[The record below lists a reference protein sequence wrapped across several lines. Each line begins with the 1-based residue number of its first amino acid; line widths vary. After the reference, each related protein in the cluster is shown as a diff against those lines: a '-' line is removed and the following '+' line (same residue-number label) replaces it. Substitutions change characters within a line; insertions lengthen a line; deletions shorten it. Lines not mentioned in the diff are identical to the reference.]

1 MRLLIHKSSGF
12 SKLSNSNICSLSRQV
27 LSHLMKRIRKQMV
40 PEWTEAYV
48 DYNVLKSILGE
59 LLHHKLSKQP
69 ATPLKSLQKKLSLRR
84 TLSGLH
90 LHPSNLM
97 NKGDVEDQV
106 TGVDRLQ
113 KDDSGQFY
121 RTEFLGQSGEGG
133 EIEVE
138 FFRTLDEEFNK
149 VNTFYK
155 QKIEAVM
162 DKAALLNK
170 RMDALIAL
178 RMRVQSCGG
187 NGDSLREHQPADIST
202 RMPLKETTQGH
213 CRTNIIVKTSFA
225 TVVAIVT
232 GRKTT
237 AKTYISVF
245 RRGEAALVAFLFK
258 YIEATSPY
266 IPFLYAKC
274 AGMGF
279 EDSSYEVEMRGRSAL
294 EESSNFRSGGEN
306 IDVILQEINQD
317 EESTSGPEFNPFR
330 NIQKSNGYQVVGNS
344 SASQQ
349 DPLEILERVKIN
361 NTLESPLS
369 TIKGLFKDSK
379 DDELCFE
386 KDELRKVEKRLRKV
400 FIEFYQ
406 KLQLLK
412 HYSFMN
418 LTALSKIMKTYEK
431 IASRRAA
438 RPYMKRVKN
447 SYIGSCDEVNN
458 LLERVEA
465 IFVKHFSNAN
475 IQEGMKSLRPKSKK
489 EKHSVTFGSGFFSGF
504 SIALLIAV
512 VLRMETRKLTHK
524 EGASYM
530 VNVFPLYRQ

>member
-1 MRLLIHKSSGF
+1 MPDLL
-12 SKLSNSNICSLSRQV
+12 LSDAAEISTS
-27 LSHLMKRIRKQMV
+27 SHLFPEGEAACCPLLSPPPHAVERGVLKRIKKQMV

-48 DYNVLKSILGE
+48 DYNVLKSILRE
-59 LLHHKLSKQP
+59 ILHHKLSKQP

-202 RMPLKETTQGH
+202 RMPLKETTQG
-213 CRTNIIVKTSFA
+213 
-225 TVVAIVT
+225 
-232 GRKTT
+232 
-237 AKTYISVF
+237 
-245 RRGEAALVAFLFK
+245 
-258 YIEATSPY
+258 
-266 IPFLYAKC
+266 
-274 AGMGF
+274 MGF
-279 EDSSYEVEMRGRSAL
+279 EDSSSEVEMRGRSAL

-349 DPLEILERVKIN
+349 DPLEILEHVKIN

-369 TIKGLFKDSK
+369 TIKGFFKDSK

-489 EKHSVTFGSGFFSGF
+489 EKHSVTFGSRFFSGF